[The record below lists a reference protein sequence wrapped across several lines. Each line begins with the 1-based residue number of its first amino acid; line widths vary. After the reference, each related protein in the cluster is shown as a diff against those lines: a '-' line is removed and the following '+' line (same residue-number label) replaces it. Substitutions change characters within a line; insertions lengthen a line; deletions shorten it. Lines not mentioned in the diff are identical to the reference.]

1 MALTLAA
8 QVSPKGAAYGVKDP
22 GVSAPVVT
30 ERVEPSYS
38 DDAREARISG
48 QVTLTAVVSADGK
61 AEEIAVKT
69 PLYPSLDANAVKAL
83 STWRFEP
90 GRKDGEP
97 VRVKVTVEFNF
108 RRG

>member
-8 QVSPKGAAYGVKDP
+8 QVSPKGAPYSVKDP
-22 GVSAPVVT
+22 GVSAPVLKQ
-30 ERVEPSYS
+30 RVEPTYS

-48 QVTLTAVVSADGK
+48 QVTLTAVISAEGK
-61 AEEIAVKT
+61 PEEITVKT
-69 PLYPSLDANAVKAL
+69 PLYPSLDANAVNAL

-108 RRG
+108 RRD